1 MFGVESINVWGD
13 FMYTNYNHL
22 ICLKKILEQNRNH
35 LKKKRIQTSFAFL
48 FMTVVGSSSI
58 NPYFMQA
65 YATEKSIDETIEA
78 FPEEE
83 ISCEV
88 QNYSPTQVGIDSTDN
103 VSVSNLSFEEQ
114 KAFVLQHYQMS
125 EVDYN
130 TFVNAIILESL
141 KSGSYLDQNI
151 VTGMLYDMAMIPN
164 EVKINHILATRGINL
179 DQLSRTSQVVL
190 AEAAYDGK
198 NYVDAFGVT
207 NALNNRE
214 VSDSWSRSGQNVF
227 EQAYA
232 RGQFSVIKNGRIQKF
247 VNRADLIGYQAFI
260 DCLYLGGTLPMHGY
274 CSFKAWSKSPEG
286 RIAYVTGGNRFDLFD
301 ELTPEAR
308 ARRYCL
314 NDPIQLQYFSMNQE
328 EQYVPVLVVQNE

>member
-1 MFGVESINVWGD
+1 MAVRLQKGQRVS
-13 FMYTNYNHL
+13 
-22 ICLKKILEQNRNH
+22 LKKEAPNLRRIL
-35 LKKKRIQTSFAFL
+35 
-48 FMTVVGSSSI
+48 V
-58 NPYFMQA
+58 
-65 YATEKSIDETIEA
+65 
-78 FPEEE
+78 
-83 ISCEV
+83 
-88 QNYSPTQVGIDSTDN
+88 
-103 VSVSNLSFEEQ
+103 
-114 KAFVLQHYQMS
+114 
-125 EVDYN
+125 
-130 TFVNAIILESL
+130 
-141 KSGSYLDQNI
+141 
-151 VTGMLYDMAMIPN
+151 
-164 EVKINHILATRGINL
+164 EVKWDPIEKQGIFNKLFGYDFDVDASVIIINKYGKKEAVVCFKDKNYRHGAIKHCGDNLTGKGDGEQIKINL